1 MTWAVGVCMHILYY
15 SAAID
20 VTHEFFFITLLIL
33 CRFCFGFSAKISYV
47 YVCVWVCV
55 LLVRSVQFSVFFLSL
70 DIPFAHCYNSKNA
83 RACRY
88 NVLYCATLLHLNV
101 AIRATLC
108 HAHIFWVAEKKD
120 NKYATIFYSRLVHT
134 FFFLD
139 SPTPSYMC
147 IGAPWT
153 SPFCDHLTFIIN
165 IYQYFLMHK
174 FSWVWCGERRPFAWA
189 LILNYFCEASLLL
202 F

>member
-1 MTWAVGVCMHILYY
+1 MLVTMTWAVGVCMHILYY

-47 YVCVWVCV
+47 CEYVSCWF
-55 LLVRSVQFSVFFLSL
+55 VQFSSVFFFLSL

-108 HAHIFWVAEKKD
+108 HAHIFWVAEKKIT
-120 NKYATIFYSRLVHT
+120 NTLPYSIPGWCLHFFSRLPN
-134 FFFLD
+134 
-139 SPTPSYMC
+139 S
-147 IGAPWT
+147 
-153 SPFCDHLTFIIN
+153 FIHV
-165 IYQYFLMHK
+165 YR
-174 FSWVWCGERRPFAWA
+174 CT
-189 LILNYFCEASLLL
+189 LN
-202 F
+202 

>member
-1 MTWAVGVCMHILYY
+1 MFRKNKRAMLVTMTWAVGVCMHILYY
-15 SAAID
+15 SAAIE

-47 YVCVWVCV
+47 CVCVWVCV

-108 HAHIFWVAEKKD
+108 HAHIFWVAEKKIT
-120 NKYATIFYSRLVHT
+120 NTLPYSIPGWCIH
-134 FFFLD
+134 FFF
-139 SPTPSYMC
+139 STP
-147 IGAPWT
+147 
-153 SPFCDHLTFIIN
+153 
-165 IYQYFLMHK
+165 Q
-174 FSWVWCGERRPFAWA
+174 
-189 LILNYFCEASLLL
+189 LLHTCV
-202 F
+202 